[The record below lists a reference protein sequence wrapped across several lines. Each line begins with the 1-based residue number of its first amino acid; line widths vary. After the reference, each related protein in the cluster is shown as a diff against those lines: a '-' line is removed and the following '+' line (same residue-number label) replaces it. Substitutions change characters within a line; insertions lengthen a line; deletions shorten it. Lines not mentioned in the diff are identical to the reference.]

1 MQIRAFLAI
10 LIGLSLPSVG
20 QAPDRKE
27 DTLRV
32 NPARDL
38 FDLATLNYN
47 DAKNGEDNK
56 KVERDYRIAAKKFDQ
71 FLRTFPRDK
80 RAIEAWYFLGMS
92 YREIGESEASRT
104 CFRSAATNWK
114 TGKFVEASAL
124 FLASDD
130 YKAEKWREAA
140 KWFQIVSDTT
150 KNEEIKHQSLYRRF
164 LCFYKLKDKAG
175 MLLSLQKVIADEDSP
190 YSETARLALAR
201 LYRDSQSTKQA
212 HQQFVILSK
221 SKDPKIRAEAT
232 FQAALTAQ
240 TLGEKD
246 LTKIWFRNALS
257 EEQSKEVKGKTQLV
271 LMNLHYKDMQW
282 QDVIDVFRIG
292 NFELEKNSELQ
303 RLIMVAKSYDVL
315 GKEEE
320 VTKLYEQIATLS
332 PGSASSFDAN
342 YNLLVRDHKKAAKN
356 FLKNAEDFL
365 GTYASTKGK
374 NPKVHSIRL
383 LLAEGYYAAK
393 DYKKAISEYRL
404 LDLSLVDK
412 SNALGVRYH
421 VAKSQLF
428 LKNEKGALA
437 AIAAFIAE
445 FPKAA
450 QTTQLRLDRAE
461 LLNAAGREGEAVGDY
476 KIILQNTTDQ
486 MMKKS
491 LILRLASLYQEQ
503 EKWEDFVAM
512 QEQILQLPASDQ
524 KTQASANFWLGWN
537 QLRLKN
543 GAKAEPF
550 LRKARAL
557 DSKTFASKVSP
568 ILVRNAFKA
577 EDLDLL
583 EDEINLA
590 RQDSPDTKLPSA
602 ILQWLGATLIKS
614 GEEKRGWPFLHEGL
628 TDESISAKP
637 LVWKLYTK
645 ASLGLKK
652 YVEALRGAKAILE
665 LEENLYRKAEALYFK
680 SQAHNGL
687 KQFDEARL
695 AASDALDLRPA
706 GTLDI
711 QLRMFAG
718 DIDITAGKPEAA
730 IRHYIIVESTFA
742 KSATDKREALA
753 KVIST
758 LKIIGTP
765 KALELLKDYQK

>member
-1 MQIRAFLAI
+1 MKILALLAI
-10 LIGLSLPSVG
+10 IIGLSLPSLG
-20 QAPDRKE
+20 QAPDQKE
-27 DTLRV
+27 DALRV

-47 DAKNGEDNK
+47 DAKKGKDPQ

-80 RAIEAWYFLGMS
+80 KAIEAWYFLGMS
-92 YREIGESEASRT
+92 YREIGEKKASRA
-104 CFRSAATNWK
+104 CFQSAATNWK
-114 TGKFVEASAL
+114 AGKFVEASAL

-130 YKAEKWREAA
+130 YKAEKWRDAA

-150 KNEEIKHQSLYRRF
+150 ENKEIKHQSLYRRF
-164 LCFYKLKDKAG
+164 LCFYKLEDKAG
-175 MLLSLQKVIADEDSP
+175 MLLSLKAVIADENSP

-201 LYRDSQSTKQA
+201 LYRDSQSAKQA
-212 HQQFVILSK
+212 HELFVILSK
-221 SKDPKIRAEAT
+221 SKDPQIRAEAS

-240 TLGEKD
+240 TLGDKK
-246 LTKIWFRNALS
+246 LTKIWFRNSLS
-257 EEQSKEVKGKTQLV
+257 EEQSKGVKGKTQLV
-271 LMNLHYKDMQW
+271 LMSLHYKDRQW

-292 NFELEKNSELQ
+292 NFELEKQSELQ
-303 RLIMVAKSYDVL
+303 RLIMVAKSYDAL

-320 VTKLYEQIATLS
+320 VRKLYEQIATLS
-332 PGSASSFDAN
+332 PGSTSSFEAT
-342 YNLLVRDHKKAAKN
+342 YHLLIRDHKKSANN
-356 FLKNAEDFL
+356 FLKNAESFL
-365 GTYASTKGK
+365 RDYATKRAED
-374 NPKVHSIRL
+374 PKVHSIRL
-383 LLAEGYYAAK
+383 LLGEGYYAAK
-393 DYKKAISEYRL
+393 DYEKAISQYRL
-404 LDLSLVDK
+404 LDLSLVDD

-445 FPKAA
+445 FPKAK
-450 QTTQLRLDRAE
+450 QSTQLRLDRAE
-461 LLNAAGREGEAVGDY
+461 LLNEAGREGEAVGDY
-476 KIILQNTTDQ
+476 KTILQNTTDQ
-486 MMKKS
+486 KIKKS
-491 LILRLASLYQEQ
+491 LMLRLASIYQEQ
-503 EKWEDFVAM
+503 EKWEEFVVI
-512 QEQILQLPASDQ
+512 QEQILQLTGSDQ

-543 GAKAEPF
+543 RVKAEPF

-577 EDLDLL
+577 ENLDLL

-590 RQDSPDTKLPSA
+590 RQDSPGTKLPAA
-602 ILQWLGATLIKS
+602 ILQWLGATLIKN
-614 GEEKRGWPFLHEGL
+614 GEEERGWPFLHEGL
-628 TDESISAKP
+628 ADKSTPIKH

-645 ASLGLKK
+645 ASLDLNK
-652 YVEALRGAKAILE
+652 YAEALRGAKAILE
-665 LEENLYRKAEALYFK
+665 LEKNAYRKAEALYFK

-687 KQFDEARL
+687 KQFDEARQ

-706 GTLDI
+706 GALDI
-711 QLRMFAG
+711 RLRMFAG
-718 DIDITAGKPEAA
+718 DIDLTEGKPEAA
-730 IRHYIIVESTFA
+730 IRHYIIVEGTFA
-742 KSATDKREALA
+742 KSASDKKEALA

>member
-1 MQIRAFLAI
+1 MKIRALLAI
-10 LIGLSLPSVG
+10 LIGLSLPSLG
-20 QAPDRKE
+20 QAPDQKE
-27 DTLRV
+27 DALSV

-47 DAKNGEDNK
+47 DAKKGKDPQ

-80 RAIEAWYFLGMS
+80 KAIEAWYFLGMS
-92 YREIGESEASRT
+92 YREIGEEKASRA
-104 CFRSAATNWK
+104 CFQSAATNWK
-114 TGKFVEASAL
+114 AGKFVEASAL

-130 YKAEKWREAA
+130 YKAEKWGDAA

-150 KNEEIKHQSLYRRF
+150 ENKEIKQQSLYRRF
-164 LCFYKLKDKAG
+164 LCFYKLEDKAG
-175 MLLSLQKVIADEDSP
+175 MLLSLKAVIADENSP

-201 LYRDSQSTKQA
+201 LYRDSQRAKQA
-212 HQQFVILSK
+212 HELFVILSK
-221 SKDPKIRAEAT
+221 SKDPQIRAEAS

-240 TLGEKD
+240 TLGDKK
-246 LTKIWFRNALS
+246 LTKIWFRNSLS
-257 EEQSKEVKGKTQLV
+257 EEQSKGVKGKTQLV
-271 LMNLHYKDMQW
+271 LMSLHYKDRQW

-292 NFELEKNSELQ
+292 NFELEKQSELQ
-303 RLIMVAKSYDVL
+303 RLIMVAKSYDAL

-320 VTKLYEQIATLS
+320 VRKLYEQIATLS
-332 PGSASSFDAN
+332 PGSTSSFEAT
-342 YNLLVRDHKKAAKN
+342 YHLLIRDHKKSAN
-356 FLKNAEDFL
+356 HFLKNAESFL
-365 GTYASTKGK
+365 RDYATKRAK
-374 NPKVHSIRL
+374 DPKVHSIRL
-383 LLAEGYYAAK
+383 LLGEGYYAAK
-393 DYKKAISEYRL
+393 DYEKAISQYRL
-404 LDLSLVDK
+404 LDLSLVDD

-437 AIAAFIAE
+437 AIAAFIVE
-445 FPKAA
+445 FPKAK
-450 QTTQLRLDRAE
+450 QSTQLRLDRAE
-461 LLNAAGREGEAVGDY
+461 LLNEAGREGEAVGDY
-476 KIILQNTTDQ
+476 KTILQNTTDQ
-486 MMKKS
+486 KIKKS
-491 LILRLASLYQEQ
+491 LMLRLASIYQEQ
-503 EKWEDFVAM
+503 ERWEEFVAI
-512 QEQILQLPASDQ
+512 QEQILQLTESDQ

-543 GAKAEPF
+543 RVKAEPF

-577 EDLDLL
+577 ENLDLL

-590 RQDSPDTKLPSA
+590 RQDSPDTKLPAA
-602 ILQWLGATLIKS
+602 ILQWLGATLIKN
-614 GEEKRGWPFLHEGL
+614 GEEERGWPFLHEGL
-628 TDESISAKP
+628 ADKSTPIKH

-645 ASLGLKK
+645 ASLDLNK
-652 YVEALRGAKAILE
+652 YAEALRGAKAILE
-665 LEENLYRKAEALYFK
+665 LEKNAYRKAEALYFK

-687 KQFDEARL
+687 KQFDEARQ

-706 GTLDI
+706 GALDI
-711 QLRMFAG
+711 RLRMFAG
-718 DIDITAGKPEAA
+718 DIDLTEGKPEAA
-730 IRHYIIVESTFA
+730 IRHYIIVEGTFA
-742 KSATDKREALA
+742 KSASDKREALA